1 MIVFKTLKNK
11 KMKKKF
17 LQYMFLGCSL
27 MVLFSS
33 CRKDAF
39 DNTTETKGSGKT
51 FVYIDGTPEIDQYFQ
66 PFTNTIA
73 VTMFTIRRDAANN
86 ADNQKAITVTLKAL
100 SLDDYNA
107 ANGTNLSPIPAS
119 LATQATDASITTT
132 ADGLSMNFAAG
143 VFAKNYILNVNGTQ
157 FDPSKKYAV
166 YYAISSFG
174 GATKKVGTD
183 TVLCVLGVKNIYD
196 GDYHATGSRIHPVL
210 GTYTFD
216 YVVHMGT
223 SGATAV
229 DGPALADLEQDL
241 NLQINP
247 DNTVTPTST
256 YQPLF
261 VPAGGTNT
269 YDPATKTFD
278 LHVAYN
284 TGAPRIMSIQLVKQ

>member
-1 MIVFKTLKNK
+1 
-11 KMKKKF
+11 MKKKF

-66 PFTNTIA
+66 PFTNTIP
-73 VTMFTIRRDAANN
+73 VTMFTIRRDAANST
-86 ADNQKAITVTLKAL
+86 DNNKAISVTLKSL
-100 SLDDYNA
+100 SLDDYNT
-107 ANGTNLSPIPAS
+107 ANGTNLTAIPAA
-119 LATQATDASITTT
+119 LATQVADPSIVPT
-132 ADGLSMNFAAG
+132 ADGLTINFGAG
-143 VFAKNYILNVNGTQ
+143 SFAKNYILNVNGTQ

-166 YYAISSFG
+166 YYAITSFG

-183 TVLCVLGVKNIYD
+183 TILCVLGVKNIYD
-196 GDYHATGSRIHPVL
+196 GDYHATGVRIHPVL
-210 GTYTFD
+210 GTLPFD

-223 SGATAV
+223 SGATSI
-229 DGPALADLEQDL
+229 DGPALADLKADL
-241 NLQINP
+241 NLTVNP
-247 DNTVTPTST
+247 DNSVTATST

-261 VPAGGTNT
+261 YPAGTKNT

-278 LHVAYN
+278 IHVAYN
-284 TGAPRIMSIQLVKQ
+284 TGAPRIMNISLVKQ

>member
-1 MIVFKTLKNK
+1 
-11 KMKKKF
+11 MKKKF

-39 DNTTETKGSGKT
+39 DKTTETKGSGKT

-66 PFTNTIA
+66 PFTNVIP
-73 VTMFTIRRDAANN
+73 VTMFTIRRDAANST
-86 ADNQKAITVTLKAL
+86 DNQKAIAVTLTSL
-100 SLDDYNA
+100 SLDAYNA
-107 ANGTNLSPIPAS
+107 ANGTNLTPIPAT
-119 LATQATDASITTT
+119 LATPATNSSIVSTST
-132 ADGLSMNFAAG
+132 GLTINFGAG
-143 VFAKNYILNVNGTQ
+143 VFADNYVLNIDGSQ

-196 GDYHATGSRIHPVL
+196 GDYHATGARIHPTL
-210 GTYTFD
+210 GTLPFD

-223 SGATAV
+223 SGATSV
-229 DGPALADLEQDL
+229 DGNALADLKADL
-241 NLQINP
+241 NLQVNP
-247 DNTVTPTST
+247 DNSVTATST

-261 VPAGGTNT
+261 SPAGTTNT

-278 LHVAYN
+278 IHVAYN
-284 TGAPRIMSIQLVKQ
+284 TGAPRIMNIQLVKQ